1 MIHSRYPLIGVNG
14 KLNIA
19 GIRSS
24 HSFIYS
30 KFQQKKKKEKENTR
44 NSQIHIQRRCFKKY
58 TISAIGVKNFEASD
72 IELERRQSSDFS
84 F

>member
-19 GIRSS
+19 GICSS

-30 KFQQKKKKEKENTR
+30 KFQQKKKRKK
-44 NSQIHIQRRCFKKY
+44 IQEILRYIFREGVLKKY

-72 IELERRQSSDFS
+72 IELERRQSSDFL

>member
-30 KFQQKKKKEKENTR
+30 KFQQKKKKKENTR

>member
-30 KFQQKKKKEKENTR
+30 KFQQKKKRKKIQEILRYIFREGVLKNTP
-44 NSQIHIQRRCFKKY
+44 SQ
-58 TISAIGVKNFEASD
+58 
-72 IELERRQSSDFS
+72 L
-84 F
+84 

>member
-19 GIRSS
+19 GIRIS

-30 KFQQKKKKEKENTR
+30 KFQQKKKRERKYKKFSDTYSEKV
-44 NSQIHIQRRCFKKY
+44 F
-58 TISAIGVKNFEASD
+58 
-72 IELERRQSSDFS
+72 
-84 F
+84 

>member
-1 MIHSRYPLIGVNG
+1 MIHSRYPLIGVNE

-30 KFQQKKKKEKENTR
+30 KFQQKKKEKENTR